1 MRKYIGKYILLFII
15 CLAIGIAVYCFIAS
29 ANKNS
34 EGQRQTLMN
43 RVTNELSSKDS
54 GDIDNCLSELRASN
68 NWAAEYGR
76 ENVPADISFMKA
88 DNADGPYAKLGN
100 GDSVWSLSEDGVVY
114 GFLVFT
120 FKENSMAKTII
131 ICEAVVAVCFIV
143 SVIFFIYIDRKVIMP
158 FNRLSDY
165 PERIAKNENADALPE
180 SKDKYFGKY
189 IWGMN
194 MLRDRLSGD
203 TRKLR
208 QLEKEQLT
216 LVSTIAHGIKTPV
229 ANIKLYSEAIKSGLY
244 RDDGVPDP
252 KDAEVASKITK
263 NADDITDLV
272 KELLESASKGVV
284 VFEPKIG
291 SFYLTEIE
299 EFIKREYDNRLN
311 VLRIPYKIDMKS
323 RVMINSDKE
332 GISRIL
338 VQLLDNAIKYTDG
351 RGIIITVD
359 KNEDGYFF
367 SVKDTGSRIP
377 ESEMPY
383 VFNSFWRGSNAG
395 DVEGN
400 GLGLYEAQFIARK
413 LGGDITVR
421 YLEDTE
427 ETEFEV
433 FLPL

>member
-15 CLAIGIAVYCFIAS
+15 CLAIGIAVYCFIVS
-29 ANKNS
+29 ANKKS

-43 RVTNELSSKDS
+43 RVANELSSKDS
-54 GDIDNCLSELRASN
+54 GNIENALAELRAAN
-68 NWAAEYGR
+68 NWASEYGR
-76 ENVPADISFMKA
+76 DNVPTDISFIKA
-88 DNADGPYAKLGN
+88 VNADGPYAQLGD

-120 FKENSMAKTII
+120 YKENSMAKTVA

-143 SVIFFIYIDRKVIMP
+143 SVLFFIYIDRKVIMP

-203 TRKLR
+203 SRKLR

-244 RDDGVPDP
+244 RDDGTPDP
-252 KDAEVASKITK
+252 KDAEVASKITR
-263 NADDITDLV
+263 NADDINDLV

-351 RGIIITVD
+351 RGITITVD

-395 DVEGN
+395 EVEGN

>member
-88 DNADGPYAKLGN
+88 DNADGPYEKLGN

-120 FKENSMAKTII
+120 FKENSMTKTII

-351 RGIIITVD
+351 RGITITVD

>member
-15 CLAIGIAVYCFIAS
+15 CLAIGLSVYYFISS
-29 ANKNS
+29 ANKKS
-34 EGQRQTLMN
+34 DGQRHTLMN
-43 RVTNELSSKDS
+43 RVANEMSSRDE
-54 GDIDNCLSELRASN
+54 GDIENALAELRANN

-76 ENVPADISFMKA
+76 DNIPSDISFVKS
-88 DNADGPYAKLGN
+88 DNADGSYAQLGE
-100 GDSVWSLSEDGVVY
+100 GDSVWSLSKDGAIY

-120 FKENSMAKTII
+120 FKENSMARTIA
-131 ICEAVVAVCFIV
+131 ICEAIVAACFIV

-180 SKDKYFGKY
+180 SKNKYFGKY

-203 TRKLR
+203 NRKLR

-244 RDDGVPDP
+244 REDGTPDP
-252 KDAEVASKITK
+252 KDAEVAGKITK
-263 NADDITDLV
+263 NADDINALV

-284 VFEPKIG
+284 VFEPKIEP
-291 SFYLTEIE
+291 FYLSEIE

-311 VLRIPYKIDMKS
+311 VLRIPYKIDMRS
-323 RVMINSDKE
+323 RVMINSDKS
-332 GISRIL
+332 GITRIL
-338 VQLLDNAIKYTDG
+338 VQLLDNAIKYSDG
-351 RGIIITVD
+351 RGIAVTID
-359 KNEDGYFF
+359 KNEDGYIF
-367 SVKDTGSRIP
+367 SVRDTGSRIP

-413 LGGDITVR
+413 LGGDIAVR
-421 YLEDTE
+421 YLEETE

>member
-15 CLAIGIAVYCFIAS
+15 CLAIGLSVYCFIAA
-29 ANKNS
+29 ANKKS
-34 EGQRQTLMN
+34 EGQRHTLMN
-43 RVTNELSSKDS
+43 RIANEMSLKDA
-54 GDIDNCLSELRASN
+54 GDIDASLTALLKNN

-76 ENVPADISFMKA
+76 DNIPSDISFVKA
-88 DNADGPYAKLGN
+88 DNADGPYAQLGD
-100 GDSVWSLSEDGVVY
+100 GDSVWSLSKDGVVY

-120 FKENSMAKTII
+120 FRENSMARTTA
-131 ICEAVVAVCFIV
+131 ICEAIVAVCFIV
-143 SVIFFIYIDRKVIMP
+143 SVLFFVYIDRKVIMP

-180 SKDKYFGKY
+180 SKNKYFGKY

-203 TRKLR
+203 NRKLR

-244 RDDGVPDP
+244 RDEGVPDP
-252 KDAEVASKITK
+252 KDAEVAGKITK

-284 VFEPKIG
+284 VFEPKVT

-299 EFIKREYDNRLN
+299 EFIKLEYDNRLN

-323 RVMINSDKE
+323 RVMINSDKD
-332 GISRIL
+332 GIKRIL
-338 VQLLDNAIKYTDG
+338 VQLLDNAIKYSDG
-351 RGIIITVD
+351 RGITVTID
-359 KNEDGYFF
+359 KNEDGYIF

-377 ESEMPY
+377 DSEMPY

-413 LGGDITVR
+413 LGGDIAVR

>member
-88 DNADGPYAKLGN
+88 DNADGPYEKLGN

-120 FKENSMAKTII
+120 FKENSMTKTII

-229 ANIKLYSEAIKSGLY
+229 ANIKLYSEAIKSGLS

-351 RGIIITVD
+351 RGITITVD

>member
-165 PERIAKNENADALPE
+165 PERIAKN
-180 SKDKYFGKY
+180 
-189 IWGMN
+189 
-194 MLRDRLSGD
+194 
-203 TRKLR
+203 
-208 QLEKEQLT
+208 
-216 LVSTIAHGIKTPV
+216 
-229 ANIKLYSEAIKSGLY
+229 
-244 RDDGVPDP
+244 
-252 KDAEVASKITK
+252 
-263 NADDITDLV
+263 
-272 KELLESASKGVV
+272 
-284 VFEPKIG
+284 
-291 SFYLTEIE
+291 
-299 EFIKREYDNRLN
+299 
-311 VLRIPYKIDMKS
+311 
-323 RVMINSDKE
+323 
-332 GISRIL
+332 
-338 VQLLDNAIKYTDG
+338 
-351 RGIIITVD
+351 
-359 KNEDGYFF
+359 
-367 SVKDTGSRIP
+367 
-377 ESEMPY
+377 
-383 VFNSFWRGSNAG
+383 
-395 DVEGN
+395 
-400 GLGLYEAQFIARK
+400 
-413 LGGDITVR
+413 
-421 YLEDTE
+421 
-427 ETEFEV
+427 
-433 FLPL
+433 